1 MMMGFFL
8 VHFHIIHKVRESMSL
23 ELHAFYLKRKVE
35 YLLLITRNYAV
46 KGLLIQ
52 QTYMLK
58 EENVYVKR
66 RK

>member
-1 MMMGFFL
+1 MN
-8 VHFHIIHKVRESMSL
+8 L

>member
-1 MMMGFFL
+1 MEDL
-8 VHFHIIHKVRESMSL
+8 SKLESINL
-23 ELHAFYLKRKVE
+23 KLHAFYLNRKVE
-35 YLLLITRNYAV
+35 YLLLITRNYVV

>member
-1 MMMGFFL
+1 
-8 VHFHIIHKVRESMSL
+8 MSL
-23 ELHAFYLKRKVE
+23 ELHAFYLKRKVK
-35 YLLLITRNYAV
+35 YLLLITRNYVV